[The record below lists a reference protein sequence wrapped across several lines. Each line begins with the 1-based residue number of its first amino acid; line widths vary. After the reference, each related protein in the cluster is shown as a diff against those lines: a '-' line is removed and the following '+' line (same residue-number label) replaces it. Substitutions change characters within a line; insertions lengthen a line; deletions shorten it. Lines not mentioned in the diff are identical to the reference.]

1 MDQDNGERITPGIAL
16 RAVGE
21 RYCYYVHESSAARR
35 DDGTVGYQVAV
46 VTDGEPGYRPDS
58 TIYESVELA
67 QRRANH
73 FNAIRGITPDDVLD
87 IVASSKRAGA

>member
-1 MDQDNGERITPGIAL
+1 MAERH
-16 RAVGE
+16 
-21 RYCYYVHESSAARR
+21 CYYVSEFFTARR

-46 VTDGEPGYRPDS
+46 VTENEPGFRQQS
-58 TIYESVELA
+58 TIYASVDLA

-87 IVASSKRAGA
+87 IVASSERARTT